1 MCILLK
7 VDDDEDDEAHLEALE
22 NWMNDEDDAMGASYS
37 VRLEPL
43 VLSGVAPV
51 MGVKRGKRDSVYIQ
65 PQVSKKPEMTSRER
79 ARKASRDLKKELT
92 DTTGGSRVRE
102 KMLIVLQSL
111 HITQQFQMNRYISH
125 RFLKWLF

>member
-1 MCILLK
+1 MYTFK
-7 VDDDEDDEAHLEALE
+7 VDDDEDDEANLEALE

-102 KMLIVLQSL
+102 KILIVIRRL
-111 HITQQFQMNRYISH
+111 HITSH
-125 RFLKWLF
+125 EKKSK

>member
-1 MCILLK
+1 MYTFK

-22 NWMNDEDDAMGASYS
+22 NWMNDEDDAMGSSYS
-37 VRLEPL
+37 VRLDPL

-92 DTTGGSRVRE
+92 DTTGGSRVRKIRVLTVIRRLHMTSHE
-102 KMLIVLQSL
+102 KSQNSMRV
-111 HITQQFQMNRYISH
+111 T
-125 RFLKWLF
+125 